1 MGLYYLNEL
10 QKFVGDIDGSGKIT
24 VNDLAIISMHITGD
38 KALAPIT
45 LN

>member
-1 MGLYYLNEL
+1 MY
-10 QKFVGDIDGSGKIT
+10 VGDVDGDGVISIE
-24 VNDLAIISMHITGD
+24 DLALISMHTTGD